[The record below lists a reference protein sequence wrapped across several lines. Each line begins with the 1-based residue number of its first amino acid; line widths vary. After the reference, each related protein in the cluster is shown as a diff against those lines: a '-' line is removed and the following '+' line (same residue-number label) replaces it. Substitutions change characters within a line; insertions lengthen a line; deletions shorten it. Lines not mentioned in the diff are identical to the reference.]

1 MSLFDNI
8 KGAVGDL
15 IAKEAPEGIPALLS
29 NALAQAGGLQGILAK
44 LQAGGLGDQVS
55 SWIGTGGNLP
65 VSAEQIQAALGD
77 QHVQQIAASLG
88 IPTDKVLAFLSQ
100 HLPAAVDH
108 ATPNGTLPP
117 ATA

>member
-1 MSLFDNI
+1 MSLFDSI
-8 KGAVGDL
+8 KGAVGGL
-15 IAKEAPEGIPALLS
+15 LAQEAENIPGLLS
-29 NALAQAGGLQGILAK
+29 NALTQAGGLQGILAK
-44 LQAGGLGDQVS
+44 LQAGGLGTQVN
-55 SWIGTGGNLP
+55 SWVGTGANLP
-65 VSAEQIQAALGD
+65 ISAEQIQAALGD